1 MANALGLRLLD
12 GLAHEGCHQS
22 CRKQRKRRDKIKRKV
37 FFRFFLQT
45 VLHNFISRKHKLVYY
60 LGIRRFYYI
69 YS

>member
-1 MANALGLRLLD
+1 MHWVCGLLD

-22 CRKQRKRRDKIKRKV
+22 CRKQRKNKRQNKKKSFLSV
-37 FFRFFLQT
+37 FFLQT